1 MRHISSRLT
10 RHLLFVYISIPSFCF
25 CWFLF
30 IYEHNTSHSCCP
42 SLSFFSLS
50 LSLSCPSTTYPNR
63 KANKNK
69 NLQSNRKQPNRVWRL
84 IRLHFFLTDALS
96 VRSRFVFFF
105 LLSFSLLND
114 SISPSTRNPFACH
127 YTQIDRTRP
136 SINLNKPV
144 SFVIDRVAKRG
155 VGFYPR
161 SITVTWRERRGK
173 IMPYIK
179 VHLLQLRVCYLKR
192 KKKEL
197 INKKKKIRKK
207 QSFDNLKRDVSL

>member
-1 MRHISSRLT
+1 MRAKESRRQSIKWDTSVADWPDIYSLSISLFP
-10 RHLLFVYISIPSFCF
+10 LFVFVGFY
-25 CWFLF
+25 LF
-30 IYEHNTSHSCCP
+30 TNTTRP
-42 SLSFFSLS
+42 TLVVRRFLSFLS

-192 KKKEL
+192 KKKR
-197 INKKKKIRKK
+197 INK
-207 QSFDNLKRDVSL
+207 